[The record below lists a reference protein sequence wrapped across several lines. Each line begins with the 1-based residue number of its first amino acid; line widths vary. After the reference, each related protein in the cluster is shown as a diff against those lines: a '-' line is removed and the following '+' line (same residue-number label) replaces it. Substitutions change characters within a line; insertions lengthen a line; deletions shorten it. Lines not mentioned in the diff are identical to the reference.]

1 MNEYQIDVP
10 KEAVTKYLERR
21 RSDIDNCRQALQSG
35 DLTVCETVGHQLKG
49 NGSMFGFPEIS
60 TVGKS
65 LEIAAKE
72 HDNDTAAHCV
82 DELENI
88 VNKSLLHH

>member
-1 MNEYQIDVP
+1 MDEHQLDIP
-10 KEAVTKYLERR
+10 KEAVMKYLERR
-21 RSDIDNCRQALQSG
+21 KGDIENCRQSLLSG
-35 DLTVCETVGHQLKG
+35 DLKICETVGHQLKG

-72 HDNDTAAHCV
+72 HDNNAAAHYV
-82 DELENI
+82 DELESI
-88 VNKSLLHH
+88 INKSLLHH

>member
-1 MNEYQIDVP
+1 MEIDIP
-10 KEAVTKYLERR
+10 QEAINKYLERR
-21 RSDIDNCRQALQSG
+21 RSDIMNCRRALESG
-35 DLTVCETVGHQLKG
+35 NLAVCETVGHQLKG

-65 LEIAAKE
+65 LETAAKA
-72 HDNDTAAHCV
+72 HDNAATANCV
-82 DELENI
+82 DELESI